1 MLVTLSHFFVIEIF
15 DCELVYLLSLLQ
27 NTMAATSTA
36 IYADYASFVILNIS
50 WFGCVALLQILN
62 DYLAT
67 KPITYR
73 TSLDTSSM
81 DCNRITMILMSV
93 LCLVSWIVTWT
104 DGVGMKVAFV
114 LYFAFFVSCEL
125 YIINHLV
132 NLWQRFIYVFYS
144 VHVQE
149 FLDETMTFTIRMIKL
164 GLLIASVT
172 MDYFFNK
179 GTSTFVQT
187 VTNSKD
193 KISTP
198 INAGL
203 GFVTLIICLLITF
216 VFVQIRI
223 EILQKEERKVLKI
236 DRKSYRLGLIVGLI
250 TGCIWIATY
259 ATAGF
264 SFEISLKIL
273 MIDLTLVTIG
283 ILIPFGT
290 IARTPKLMDE
300 LNWKKYFQ

>member
-1 MLVTLSHFFVIEIF
+1 
-15 DCELVYLLSLLQ
+15 
-27 NTMAATSTA
+27 MALTSTT
-36 IYADYASFVILNIS
+36 IYADYASFIILNLS
-50 WFGCVALLQILN
+50 WFGCVVLLQILN

-81 DCNRITMILMSV
+81 DCNRITMVLMSV
-93 LCLVSWIVTWT
+93 LCIASWIVTWT
-104 DGVGMKVAFV
+104 DGAGFKVALV
-114 LYFAFFVSCEL
+114 LYFVFFVSSEL

-132 NLWQRFIYVFYS
+132 NLWQRFLYIFYS

-149 FLDETMTFTIRMIKL
+149 FLDETMTFMIRMTKL
-164 GLLIASVT
+164 GLLIGSVT
-172 MDYFFNK
+172 LDYFFNK

-203 GFVTLIICLLITF
+203 GFVSLIFCLLITF
-216 VFVQIRI
+216 VYVQIRI

-236 DRKSYRLGLIVGLI
+236 DRKSYRLGLIVGII

-264 SFEISLKIL
+264 SFEISAKIL

-290 IARTPKLMDE
+290 IARTQKLMDE
-300 LNWKKYFQ
+300 LNWN